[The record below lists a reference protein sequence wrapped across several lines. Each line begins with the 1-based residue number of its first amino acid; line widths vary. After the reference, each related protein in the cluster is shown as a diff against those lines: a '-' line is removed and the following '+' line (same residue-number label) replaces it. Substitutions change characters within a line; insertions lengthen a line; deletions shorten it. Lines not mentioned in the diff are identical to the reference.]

1 MIVANNYYI
10 QPLQVPIA
18 ADLGISESLA
28 AIAAALTQAGYALG
42 LLLILPLGDLMD
54 KRRMLTVLLLLA
66 ATMMLA
72 FSMTTSGAA
81 LLPLAAAIGISSIV
95 PQILPPAAVQI
106 LPPDQRGAAVGRILG
121 GLLLGIIL
129 SRFVGGI
136 VGGTL
141 GWRWLYA
148 IAAATMIALLI
159 LLRRT
164 LPPLPPSY
172 QGSYAALIRSL
183 GPLVQRHAKL
193 RSLSLIAAAQ
203 FAAFSLFWSRLV
215 FLIADQGL
223 DSPAIYAGWF
233 APIGAVGVIAAQFTG
248 RPQRRIAAH
257 RIVALGGALMAAGFA
272 TMTLA
277 PLHLLWLVPAI
288 MLLDLGMQTSH
299 VASMAQILGMEP
311 AAGSRLNTIYMSSRF
326 AGGFVGTLIG
336 ALLWPLGGW
345 MAVCTAGVALGATS
359 ILLAHAGQGLPAP
372 RQSCD

>member
-136 VGGTL
+136 LGGTL

-172 QGSYAALIRSL
+172 H
-183 GPLVQRHAKL
+183 P
-193 RSLSLIAAAQ
+193 
-203 FAAFSLFWSRLV
+203 
-215 FLIADQGL
+215 
-223 DSPAIYAGWF
+223 
-233 APIGAVGVIAAQFTG
+233 
-248 RPQRRIAAH
+248 
-257 RIVALGGALMAAGFA
+257 VALCRRYCGR
-272 TMTLA
+272 
-277 PLHLLWLVPAI
+277 H
-288 MLLDLGMQTSH
+288 
-299 VASMAQILGMEP
+299 
-311 AAGSRLNTIYMSSRF
+311 
-326 AGGFVGTLIG
+326 
-336 ALLWPLGGW
+336 
-345 MAVCTAGVALGATS
+345 AGVALALCHCSGDDDRTADPAAPHVAAVAAQLSRQLCRVDPLARAAGA
-359 ILLAHAGQGLPAP
+359 AP
-372 RQSCD
+372 RQAAQPVADCGRAIRRI